1 MPVPIL
7 SIALSAKS
15 SVEPISACVNPTST
29 SIAEPFGGASDAP
42 LPKVRVVPLTEYAAF
57 S

>member
-15 SVEPISACVNPTST
+15 SVEPISACVNPIST
-29 SIAEPFGGASDAP
+29 SIEERFGGGAE
-42 LPKVRVVPLTEYAAF
+42 KVRVVPLTEYAAF